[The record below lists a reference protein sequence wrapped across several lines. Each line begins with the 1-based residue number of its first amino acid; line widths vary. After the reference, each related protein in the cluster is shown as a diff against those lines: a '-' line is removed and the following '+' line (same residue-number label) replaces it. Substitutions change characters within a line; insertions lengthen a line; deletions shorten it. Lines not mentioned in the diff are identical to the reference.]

1 MHQSSIFFSRPIFF
15 FISFVCLYTNKYK
28 NEDISLDDD
37 NCTPSSTTQIDAIC
51 EDMNA
56 VLDTLA
62 NWKACEEKI
71 ERVDVDSRHVRMKY
85 EDQLR
90 NDLNEFESACEE
102 TRNDMLKNGPAS
114 DKSLLDLHAGALKL
128 NEFKTKINDRTICT
142 T

>member
-1 MHQSSIFFSRPIFF
+1 
-15 FISFVCLYTNKYK
+15 
-28 NEDISLDDD
+28 
-37 NCTPSSTTQIDAIC
+37 
-51 EDMNA
+51 MNA

-102 TRNDMLKNGPAS
+102 T
-114 DKSLLDLHAGALKL
+114 
-128 NEFKTKINDRTICT
+128 
-142 T
+142 